1 MGWHTYLD
9 LVAAGLDGDFP
20 KRADL
25 FPINAALYGVDINNL
40 KR

>member
-1 MGWHTYLD
+1 
-9 LVAAGLDGDFP
+9 VAAGLKGDFP

-25 FPINAALYGVDINNL
+25 FPANAALYGVDLDKL